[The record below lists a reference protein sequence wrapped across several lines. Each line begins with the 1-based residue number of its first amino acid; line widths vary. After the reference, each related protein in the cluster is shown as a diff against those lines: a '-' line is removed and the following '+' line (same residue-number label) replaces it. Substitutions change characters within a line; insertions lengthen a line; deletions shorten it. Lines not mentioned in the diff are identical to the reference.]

1 MIKNLAE
8 RNSDRSALVALAGAW
23 IRPDRIQG
31 SAVRIATLAIIAW
44 AGLTEVG
51 FLSSSNISAIMYS
64 TSAVGIAAVGMSLVT
79 ISGNLFMLSMGAV
92 ATVSTVLF
100 ASYLHFGIAV
110 SAGAVVLAGAA
121 TGLVQGLA
129 VAALRANPIILSI
142 ALASIVMGFGS
153 LYSGG
158 VTVVGQG
165 DASWLAVGTVAWN
178 IPNQIVLFV
187 AVVGAAS
194 IFLEQTRLGREL
206 RLIGLNLTA
215 ARYAGLR
222 ISRAVSIA
230 YVIAGGTASAAG
242 VFYASQ
248 AAQGNLQLGQGLDFD
263 AIAAVLVGGVSI
275 KGGEGSVVDAAMG
288 AIFLALLT
296 NVLLLHG
303 LSLQTQLMVKGL
315 VVIISV
321 LTGALVRGAGR

>member
-1 MIKNLAE
+1 MTKNLAE

-44 AGLTEVG
+44 AGLTEIG

-64 TSAVGIAAVGMSLVT
+64 TAAVGIAAVGMSLVT

-92 ATVSTVLF
+92 AAVSTVLF

-121 TGLVQGLA
+121 SGLVQGLA

-165 DASWLAVGTVAWN
+165 DVSWLAVGTVAWN

-187 AVVGAAS
+187 VVVGAAS
-194 IFLEQTRLGREL
+194 IFMEQTRLGREL

-222 ISRAVSIA
+222 ISRAVSVA

-275 KGGEGSVVDAAMG
+275 KGGEGSVVDAAIG

-315 VVIISV
+315 VVVISV

>member
-1 MIKNLAE
+1 VTKNLAE

-44 AGLTEVG
+44 AGLTEIG

-64 TSAVGIAAVGMSLVT
+64 TAAVGIAAVGMSLVT

-92 ATVSTVLF
+92 AAVSTVLF

-121 TGLVQGLA
+121 SGLVQGLA

-165 DASWLAVGTVAWN
+165 DVSWLAVGTVAWN

-187 AVVGAAS
+187 VVVGAAS
-194 IFLEQTRLGREL
+194 IFMEQTRLGREL

-222 ISRAVSIA
+222 ISRAVSVA

-275 KGGEGSVVDAAMG
+275 KGGEGSVVDAAIG

-315 VVIISV
+315 VVVISV

>member
-1 MIKNLAE
+1 VTKNLAE

-44 AGLTEVG
+44 AGLTEIG

-64 TSAVGIAAVGMSLVT
+64 TAAVGIAAVGMSLVT

-92 ATVSTVLF
+92 AAVSTVLF

-165 DASWLAVGTVAWN
+165 DVSWLAVGTVAWN

-187 AVVGAAS
+187 VVVGAAS
-194 IFLEQTRLGREL
+194 IFMEQTRLGREL

-222 ISRAVSIA
+222 ISRAVSVA

-275 KGGEGSVVDAAMG
+275 KGGEGSVVDAAIG

-315 VVIISV
+315 VVVISV

>member
-44 AGLTEVG
+44 AGLTEIG
-51 FLSSSNISAIMYS
+51 FLSSSNVSAIMYS
-64 TSAVGIAAVGMSLVT
+64 TAAVGIAAVGMSLVT

-92 ATVSTVLF
+92 AAVSTVLF

-121 TGLVQGLA
+121 SGLVQGLA

-165 DASWLAVGTVAWN
+165 DVSWLAVGTVAWN

-187 AVVGAAS
+187 VVVGAAS
-194 IFLEQTRLGREL
+194 IFMEQTRLGREL

-222 ISRAVSIA
+222 ISRAVSVA

-275 KGGEGSVVDAAMG
+275 KGGEGSVVDAAIG

-315 VVIISV
+315 VVVISV

>member
-1 MIKNLAE
+1 MTRHWADLGG
-8 RNSDRSALVALAGAW
+8 DWSALATRAAVW
-23 IRPDRIQG
+23 IRPERVQG

-44 AGLTEVG
+44 AGLTQPG
-51 FLSSSNISAIMYS
+51 FVSSSNVSAIMYS
-64 TSAVGIAAVGMSLVT
+64 TAAVGIAAVGMSLVT

-92 ATVSTVLF
+92 AAVSTVLF
-100 ASYLHFGIAV
+100 ASYLHLGLALSAAMVVF
-110 SAGAVVLAGAA
+110 AGAL

-129 VAALRANPIILSI
+129 VASLRANPIILSI
-142 ALASIVMGFGS
+142 ALASLVMGFGS

-158 VTVVGQG
+158 VTVVGDG
-165 DASWLAVGTVAWN
+165 DASWLAVGTIAWN
-178 IPNQIVLFV
+178 IPNQIVLFALV
-187 AVVGAAS
+187 IAAANA
-194 IFLEQTRLGREL
+194 FLEQTRLGREL

-222 ISRAVSIA
+222 ISRAVTVA
-230 YVIAGGTASAAG
+230 YVLASATASTAG

-275 KGGEGSVVDAAMG
+275 RGGEGSVVDAAIG
-288 AIFLALLT
+288 AIFLAVLT

-315 VVIISV
+315 VVIVSV
-321 LTGALVRGAGR
+321 VTGAFVRGARR

>member
-1 MIKNLAE
+1 VIKNSAE
-8 RNSDRSALVALAGAW
+8 RNSDWSALVALAAAW

-44 AGLTEVG
+44 AGLTENG

-64 TSAVGIAAVGMSLVT
+64 TAAVGIAAVGMSLVT

-92 ATVSTVLF
+92 AAVSTVLF
-100 ASYLHFGIAV
+100 ASYLHFGLAV

-187 AVVGAAS
+187 VVVAAAS
-194 IFLEQTRLGREL
+194 IFMEQTRLGREL
-206 RLIGLNLTA
+206 RLIGLSLTA
-215 ARYAGLR
+215 AKYAGLR
-222 ISRAVSIA
+222 ISRAVSVA
-230 YVIAGGTASAAG
+230 YVIAGGTASGAG

-275 KGGEGSVVDAAMG
+275 KGGEGSVVDAAIG

-296 NVLLLHG
+296 NVLLVHG

>member
-1 MIKNLAE
+1 VIKNLAE
-8 RNSDRSALVALAGAW
+8 RTSDRSALVALAGAW
-23 IRPDRIQG
+23 IQPDRIQG

-44 AGLTEVG
+44 AGLTEIG

-64 TSAVGIAAVGMSLVT
+64 TAAVGIAAVGMSLVT

-92 ATVSTVLF
+92 AAVSTVLF
-100 ASYLHFGIAV
+100 ASYLHFGLAV

-187 AVVGAAS
+187 AVVAAAS
-194 IFLEQTRLGREL
+194 IFMEQTRLGREL

-222 ISRAVSIA
+222 ITRAVSVA

-275 KGGEGSVVDAAMG
+275 KGGEGSVVDAAIG

-315 VVIISV
+315 VVVISV

>member
-1 MIKNLAE
+1 MTKNLAE

-23 IRPDRIQG
+23 IRPERIQG

-92 ATVSTVLF
+92 AAVSTVLF